1 MKQLYINVNPLSF
14 SIPGVLFDEDTQ
26 ESEKVN
32 IVAADGMRIANYALE
47 NNVDK
52 ICLYGNENY
61 AAGLKAQINRELKS
75 QFTSYS
81 TNIPIEVEIKGVPD
95 REILN

>member
-14 SIPGVLFDEDTQ
+14 SIPGVLVDEDTNK
-26 ESEKVN
+26 SEKVN
-32 IVAADGMRIANYALE
+32 IVAADGVRIANYALD
-47 NNVDK
+47 NNIDK

-75 QFTSYS
+75 QFASYS
-81 TNIPIEVEIKGVPD
+81 QNIPIEVEVKGVID
-95 REILN
+95 REISL